1 VTAGGAA
8 PAGGAVTAG
17 GGRPADAPAVLPGPR
32 RGVVELQVPL
42 TTLLRLSDHPGELA
56 GFGPVVA
63 DIARQVATQQ
73 RSATWRFSIY
83 DTVGDLVQHGI
94 TGQRPTR
101 RRPTPTTSGAP
112 DGGARPPARPPPT
125 GPTSIRQEATGAEPG
140 TPRPQST
147 RRQPT
152 AQVAAFVRARDRTCL
167 APGCRRPGAGCDI
180 DHTLDWAHGGPTDT
194 GNLGLLC
201 RRHHRFKHAPG
212 TDLTQ
217 FTPGAHSL

>member
-1 VTAGGAA
+1 
-8 PAGGAVTAG
+8 
-17 GGRPADAPAVLPGPR
+17 
-32 RGVVELQVPL
+32 VVELQVPL

-94 TGQRPTR
+94 TGQRPT
-101 RRPTPTTSGAP
+101 PTTSGAP

-125 GPTSIRQEATGAEPG
+125 GPASIRQEATAGEPG
-140 TPRPQST
+140 TPGPQTT

-201 RRHHRFKHAPG
+201 QRHHRFKHAPG
-212 TDLTQ
+212 TDLIQ
-217 FTPGAHSL
+217 FTPGTFGWTTPRGLQYVTKAQPPFLDDQELVDPCLPD